1 MLDTLRSKLLVQ
13 QHKNRIYS
21 YSLYMLR
28 NKLDADDVTQEVLIK
43 IWDNI
48 DKFNLN
54 AAKSWIMKTTHNL
67 CLDYLRRRKVA
78 AQREFIIDEDSQDRI
93 KDTDK
98 LKDPEIETRLILLK
112 EKIHNAIE
120 CLPENLKNIFVMY
133 ELQGLK
139 YREISE
145 ILDMPLNSVRV
156 YLLRARK
163 KLQEELR
170 EYKHEIIE
178 TY

>member
-1 MLDTLRSKLLVQ
+1 M
-13 QHKNRIYS
+13 
-21 YSLYMLR
+21 
-28 NKLDADDVTQEVLIK
+28 
-43 IWDNI
+43 
-48 DKFNLN
+48 
-54 AAKSWIMKTTHNL
+54 
-67 CLDYLRRRKVA
+67 A